1 MRISVVSF
9 TENGARVAAAL
20 RGILRENGHLCSACA
35 MPRHAG
41 NGGLTPLLEPLE
53 SWTARSFGE
62 SDGIIFVGAA
72 GIAVRAI
79 APHVKDKLTDP
90 AVLSV
95 DERANFVIPLLSGHM
110 GGANKLARELAE
122 CLDATPVITTATDL
136 NGRFAV
142 DVWAKEQ
149 NLAICERENAKAV
162 SVALLDGN
170 AVGFCSDFVVESALP
185 QGLTMAEDGPLG
197 ICVSFSGRDEP
208 FLRTLHLVP
217 RIVTL
222 GVGCRKDVAPEVFE
236 EAILVLLSQNDL
248 SVQAVREVATIDL
261 KAREPC
267 ILAFC
272 EKYRLPLCT
281 ASAGTL
287 GALEGSFSGSAFV
300 KGAVGVD
307 NVCERAAVLIS
318 GGNLLMR
325 KQSRNAVTA
334 AAAAANW
341 RVRFGHT
348 DDRD

>member
-1 MRISVVSF
+1 MQSASGRTRKRF
-9 TENGARVAAAL
+9 PQR
-20 RGILRENGHLCSACA
+20 CS
-35 MPRHAG
+35 
-41 NGGLTPLLEPLE
+41 
-53 SWTARSFGE
+53 
-62 SDGIIFVGAA
+62 
-72 GIAVRAI
+72 
-79 APHVKDKLTDP
+79 
-90 AVLSV
+90 
-95 DERANFVIPLLSGHM
+95 
-110 GGANKLARELAE
+110 
-122 CLDATPVITTATDL
+122 
-136 NGRFAV
+136 
-142 DVWAKEQ
+142 
-149 NLAICERENAKAV
+149 
-162 SVALLDGN
+162 DGN

-236 EAILVLLSQNDL
+236 EAILALLSQNDL

-307 NVCERAAVLIS
+307 NVCERAAGAHFGREPADAQTEQECCHS
-318 GGNLLMR
+318 RGGRGKLEG
-325 KQSRNAVTA
+325 TF
-334 AAAAANW
+334 W
-341 RVRFGHT
+341 TYG
-348 DDRD
+348 